1 MGCCCFLAFFRL
13 CFAFELGF
21 LQILPLRIVW
31 RIADSPTSSVYD
43 KTEEKKQKQQ
53 RHVYVHSGKSAIIRE
68 SNLGSGVYKEHNA

>member
-1 MGCCCFLAFFRL
+1 MSATSLYIGCCCFLVFFRL

-43 KTEEKKQKQQ
+43 KTEKKKKKKKNNS
-53 RHVYVHSGKSAIIRE
+53 VMFMSIRE
-68 SNLGSGVYKEHNA
+68 SPP

>member
-1 MGCCCFLAFFRL
+1 MGCCFLVFFRL

-43 KTEEKKQKQQ
+43 KTEKKQH
-53 RHVYVHSGKSAIIRE
+53 HVYVHSGKSATIRE
-68 SNLGSGVYKEHNA
+68 SNLSSSVYKEHNV